1 MIASESECIP
11 EVSLTGI
18 PVNRLARGDL
28 DDHLPIEAPV
38 TDALQKGTTWL

>member
-1 MIASESECIP
+1 MIAGESERIP

-18 PVNRLARGDL
+18 PVNCLARGDL
-28 DDHLPIEAPV
+28 HDYLPIEAPV